1 MVCSPLLYILPS
13 LDNLQRNIHNKN
25 LGYEI
30 NDCLSHSSVVK
41 YRIAAMIIE
50 NAIITTKLVI
60 FEDHIIDAEDVTDN
74 AYCKAYNDPIKLR
87 HFCLLALEAGIQ
99 TKAIIPHTVKAR
111 ISGLEK

>member
-1 MVCSPLLYILPS
+1 
-13 LDNLQRNIHNKN
+13 
-25 LGYEI
+25 
-30 NDCLSHSSVVK
+30 
-41 YRIAAMIIE
+41 MIIE